1 MRTAERGDTSNYN
14 ESLIPNY
21 MSVNFNDDKNEF
33 DNLVQHA
40 HSEYNVDNDD
50 LDGVTMIQ
58 FIFLYLN

>member
-1 MRTAERGDTSNYN
+1 
-14 ESLIPNY
+14 
-21 MSVNFNDDKNEF
+21 MSVNLNEDKNEF

-58 FIFLYLN
+58 FIFLYLNFVNKN